1 MTVTLPDV
9 GEVKSAVQVATPMVE
24 LAARVHGEPVKLPTD
39 CEKVMVPDGVIG
51 LPAAELSVTVA
62 VQVEA

>member
-1 MTVTLPDV
+1 LTVTLPDV

-24 LAARVHGEPVKLPTD
+24 LAASVHGEPVKLPTD
-39 CEKVMVPDGVIG
+39 CERVTVPAGVMG

-62 VQVEA
+62 MHVEA